1 MAPQPDLTQIRAFIF
16 DVDGVLTDGSLLCLE
31 SGEQV
36 RAFNIKDG
44 FAIRHAIKKGYTIA
58 IISGRKEIGVY
69 KRLRSLDIEHIY
81 LGVDD
86 KEKVFA
92 ELIAQQNIL
101 PHQIAYMGDDV
112 PDLKVMQR
120 CGLAACPADAATDVK
135 AICHYISAVPGGKGA
150 ARDLIELTL
159 KTQQIW

>member
-1 MAPQPDLTQIRAFIF
+1 LDDQLDLTPIRAFIF

-36 RAFNIKDG
+36 RSFNIKDG

-58 IISGRKEIGVY
+58 IISGRKEAGVY
-69 KRLRSLDIEHIY
+69 QRLRSLDIEHIY

-86 KEKVFA
+86 KEKVFD
-92 ELIAQQNIL
+92 ELLTQQNIL

-120 CGLAACPADAATDVK
+120 CGLAACPADAATDVRT
-135 AICHYISAVPGGKGA
+135 ICQYISAVPGGKGA
-150 ARDLIELTL
+150 VRDLIELTL
-159 KTQQIW
+159 KKQQNW